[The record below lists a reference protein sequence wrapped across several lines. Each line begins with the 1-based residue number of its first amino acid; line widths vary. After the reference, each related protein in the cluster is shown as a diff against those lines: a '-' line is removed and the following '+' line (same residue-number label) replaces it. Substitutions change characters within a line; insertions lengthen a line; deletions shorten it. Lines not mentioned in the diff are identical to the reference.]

1 MRSYQAVLSQT
12 DLNSL
17 LLSIAGFHD
26 SMAKEIH
33 LVKTWVF
40 RPRSQHNDGPQI

>member
-12 DLNSL
+12 DLTSL
-17 LLSIAGFHD
+17 LPSIAAFHD

-33 LVKTWVF
+33 LVKT
-40 RPRSQHNDGPQI
+40 